1 MRYFDHDTD
10 ASNDEKIQAL
20 RLEHGGAAVDAY
32 WTIVEQIYREETP
45 LVFFGNRLGTN
56 SLSHRLCI
64 DVETLQKWVLTMVEL
79 GLLERCGEDESA
91 LISERMAANIDS
103 YRKRVE
109 TARENGKKGGR
120 KPRPRTNSK
129 PSRKPTGNQV
139 GTEGLS
145 KPFTKNI
152 GFIKKPIYRGEGA
165 ENAAPPSPSDEISS
179 VPCCP
184 LCDVPVSLDLSSGGF
199 KCTNCG
205 DTFQADK
212 VKFRHIGEERF

>member
-32 WTIVEQIYREETP
+32 WTIVEQIYREEAP

-79 GLLERCGEDESA
+79 GLIERCGDDGNT
-91 LISERMAANIDS
+91 LFSERMGESIER
-103 YRKRVE
+103 YRKKSE

-120 KPRPRTNSK
+120 KPGAKTKQK
-129 PSRKPTGNQV
+129 PSRKPTGNPV
-139 GTEGLS
+139 GTEELS
-145 KPFTKNI
+145 GRKANNI

-205 DTFQADK
+205 DTFAADK
-212 VKFRHIGEERF
+212 VKFRRI